1 MVAKGNSITRKFVGT
16 HSQEV
21 CELPNLVGIQ
31 LDSYERFLQ
40 LDRLKKQME
49 PDPNFGTGLSVDLP
63 DREPKWRNVP
73 ALPWVHD
80 RFRQH

>member
-31 LDSYERFLQ
+31 LDCFILWIGF
-40 LDRLKKQME
+40 RLL
-49 PDPNFGTGLSVDLP
+49 G
-63 DREPKWRNVP
+63 
-73 ALPWVHD
+73 
-80 RFRQH
+80 

>member
-16 HSQEV
+16 HSQVV

-49 PDPNFGTGLSVDLP
+49 PDPNFGLEQVFQSTFPIESQNG
-63 DREPKWRNVP
+63 EM
-73 ALPWVHD
+73 
-80 RFRQH
+80 